1 VQLATSHACRGI
13 DIVLLCT
20 HKHRYVMRAPG
31 SFTAAIRAKESASPA
46 KYKPKR
52 PTPNG
57 GLTGTK
63 RCCSRFFSRV
73 VGYAEK
79 KHVKQFEACT
89 SRRGRVSGLASV
101 FFLDAGAGSHLR
113 ALRSGW

>member
-31 SFTAAIRAKESASPA
+31 SFTAAIRVEESASPA

-52 PTPNG
+52 PTPQPWTHRN
-57 GLTGTK
+57 
-63 RCCSRFFSRV
+63 
-73 VGYAEK
+73 
-79 KHVKQFEACT
+79 EALL
-89 SRRGRVSGLASV
+89 LA
-101 FFLDAGAGSHLR
+101 FL
-113 ALRSGW
+113 